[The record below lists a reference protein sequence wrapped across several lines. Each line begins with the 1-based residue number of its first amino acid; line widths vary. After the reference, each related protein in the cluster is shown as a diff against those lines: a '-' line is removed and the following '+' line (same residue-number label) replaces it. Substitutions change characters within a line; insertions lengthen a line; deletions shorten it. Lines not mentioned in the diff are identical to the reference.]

1 MRKTVHIQ
9 NIICDSCAKTIINRL
24 TGLRNISDV
33 DVDLEKE
40 TVSFDFFTKHDF
52 EHAKHVL
59 EMLGYPILG
68 RDNILSY

>member
-9 NIICDSCAKTIINRL
+9 NIICNSCAKTITNRL
-24 TGLRNISDV
+24 TELRNISNV
-33 DVDLEKE
+33 EVDLENE
-40 TVSFDFFTKHDF
+40 TVSFDFLTKRDL

-59 EMLGYPILG
+59 EALGYPILG